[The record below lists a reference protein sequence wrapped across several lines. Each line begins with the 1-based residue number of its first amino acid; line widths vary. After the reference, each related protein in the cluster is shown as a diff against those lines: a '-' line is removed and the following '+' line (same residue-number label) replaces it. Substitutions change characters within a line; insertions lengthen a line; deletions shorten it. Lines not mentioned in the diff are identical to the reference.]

1 VRGAFAQSSG
11 LLESTMFGAA
21 AAIFGE
27 AVVFVLH
34 AFCAYGAVCLSEWM
48 DHRFVSHA
56 HWAGACG
63 DSLLWGAIHRHYLHH
78 YRAHHRHCLEPATRE
93 KLKNSCLADQSDLL
107 VASVKKEVEE
117 QCAEKYRYVL
127 EKTSHGFTVKGFTPR
142 AHKTLMMLLQTTGTC
157 MIVSLG
163 GMAGSASWCA
173 ALLLALSPMCPLYM
187 QINHDKFH
195 SSRDARQEWA
205 DKAKHASVLER
216 AFWTSEEIDRV
227 AVEHELHHHGK
238 RGRFFGT
245 LPYYRFFVYPI
256 WQTW

>member
-1 VRGAFAQSSG
+1 
-11 LLESTMFGAA
+11 
-21 AAIFGE
+21 
-27 AVVFVLH
+27 
-34 AFCAYGAVCLSEWM
+34 
-48 DHRFVSHA
+48 
-56 HWAGACG
+56 
-63 DSLLWGAIHRHYLHH
+63 
-78 YRAHHRHCLEPATRE
+78 
-93 KLKNSCLADQSDLL
+93 
-107 VASVKKEVEE
+107 VKKEVEE
-117 QCAEKYRYVL
+117 KCAEKYRYVL
-127 EKTSHGFTVKGFTPR
+127 EKTSHGFTVKGFTSR

-157 MIVSLG
+157 MIVSVG
-163 GMAGSASWCA
+163 GVAGSASWCA

-205 DKAKHASVLER
+205 DKAEHASALER
-216 AFWTSEEIDRV
+216 AFWTSDEIDRV